1 MEHRERGGWKNNFH
15 KLMLIEKGELHSI
28 LWEYVKVNLKK
39 REILVFSLVIFFCKN
54 ANKIKHKKKDIAYSM
69 AKSPI

>member
-39 REILVFSLVIFFCKN
+39 KRNIGFFSCNFFCKN